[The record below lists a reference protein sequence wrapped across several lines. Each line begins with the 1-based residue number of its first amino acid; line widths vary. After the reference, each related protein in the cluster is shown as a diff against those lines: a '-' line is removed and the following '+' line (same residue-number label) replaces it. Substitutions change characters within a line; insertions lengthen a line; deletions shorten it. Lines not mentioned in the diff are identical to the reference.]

1 MVEVFEV
8 PLSSSEDTEE
18 LLGTVLIVM
27 VVVAPRKEEIWLRGL
42 PSSATMQ
49 AAVNCKWNGI
59 RLNDSV
65 PLARLT

>member
-1 MVEVFEV
+1 MLEVSASLPEA
-8 PLSSSEDTEE
+8 TEE
-18 LLGTVLIVM
+18 LLWPVLIVM